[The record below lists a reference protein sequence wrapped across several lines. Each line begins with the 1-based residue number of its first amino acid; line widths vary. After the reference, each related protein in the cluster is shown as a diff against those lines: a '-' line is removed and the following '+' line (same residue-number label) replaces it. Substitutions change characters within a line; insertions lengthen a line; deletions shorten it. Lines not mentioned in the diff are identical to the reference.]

1 MSRRDSVVVDG
12 RWNISHLKLLFVNP
26 FFPPWVPGGAE
37 HSLEQLCIAFGS
49 KGWAVEVIAV
59 SLDGREGRE
68 KHNNFILN
76 WLLAPVQVPPG
87 QDIPDI
93 QYLRT
98 PQYSQDVRA
107 TYQKLDHKPDYVIAN
122 NAQSYGAVAEL
133 TREFGVPAIGI
144 VRDTQM
150 ICETGACID
159 NKPAKKAIPCS
170 GYAGAGQCMIRFRRA
185 REGNSLRPWPAWF
198 LQGMQLHRHRIGL
211 RNAASM
217 FIHLVTI
224 SRSLNTLVQKAMPAY
239 PVSSMTT
246 IGNLPTTIE
255 PAGIEEVRSFM
266 ASHGLTAGQYFL
278 FAGRKTYGKGVD
290 LVIRAMQLV
299 RQKRPD
305 LKLLLLGRGSVN
317 LKDCEGV
324 IDEPS
329 VSQAMLIAL
338 LKQSFA
344 LVIPGRWQEGLHRT
358 MIDALQLGLPV
369 VCSEAGAPAVDGVD
383 HEVNGLVVPCN
394 NPKALGEAILKVAG
408 WDQDR
413 LLACKHRGQAI
424 FQKSFSN
431 DVVMSRWEELLVEV
445 IGKRSVGHG
454 TT

>member
-1 MSRRDSVVVDG
+1 M
-12 RWNISHLKLLFVNP
+12 
-26 FFPPWVPGGAE
+26 
-37 HSLEQLCIAFGS
+37 
-49 KGWAVEVIAV
+49 
-59 SLDGREGRE
+59 
-68 KHNNFILN
+68 
-76 WLLAPVQVPPG
+76 
-87 QDIPDI
+87 
-93 QYLRT
+93 
-98 PQYSQDVRA
+98 
-107 TYQKLDHKPDYVIAN
+107 IAN

-133 TREFGVPAIGI
+133 TREFGVPALGI

-159 NKPAKKAIPCS
+159 NKPATMAIPCS
-170 GYAGAGQCMIRFRRA
+170 GYVSAGQCMIRFRRA
-185 REGNSLRPWPAWF
+185 REGKSIRPWPAWF
-198 LQGMQLHRHRIGL
+198 LQGTQLHRHRIGL

-224 SRSLNTLVQKAMPAY
+224 SSSLNILVRKALPTY
-239 PVSSMTT
+239 PVSSITT
-246 IGNLPTTIE
+246 IGNLPTKIE

-266 ASHGLTAGQYFL
+266 ASHGLSADKYFL
-278 FAGRKTYGKGVD
+278 FAGRKSYGKGVD
-290 LVIRAMQLV
+290 LAIRAMQLV
-299 RQKRPD
+299 RQKLPD

-317 LKDCEGV
+317 LENCRGI

-338 LKQSFA
+338 LKQSRA

-358 MIDALQLGLPV
+358 MVDALQLGLPV

-394 NPKALGEAILKVAG
+394 NPKALGEAMLKVAG
-408 WDQDR
+408 WDQNR

-424 FQKSFSN
+424 FQERFSN
-431 DVVMSRWEELLVEV
+431 DVVISRWEQLLVEM
-445 IGKRSVGHG
+445 IGKRSIGHG